1 MCVGAAAVNIYESS
15 LLVCMDAFAGL
26 YEVHSVRK
34 SLKVK
39 IENILPFVLGG
50 VAKKK
55 MYSINGRE

>member
-1 MCVGAAAVNIYESS
+1 M
-15 LLVCMDAFAGL
+15 
-26 YEVHSVRK
+26 RK